1 MWYCCVK
8 NRIFLVLIVIFSYYE
23 VLLEEVVEVG
33 VVCVGVEFFVGVLK
47 D

>member
-1 MWYCCVK
+1 MLKIEYFW
-8 NRIFLVLIVIFSYYE
+8 FLIVIFSYYE